1 MKNKTIEEKYK
12 LLKAR
17 KQELEANYK
26 RAIADYQNLV
36 KQQDRT
42 QKEFVKYSNEQLL
55 HEIIPVYDNLKT
67 SLTFFKGGSDK
78 SSWLK
83 GVEYVVKQFYDA
95 LKNAGL
101 EEIVTEGKEF
111 DYNTMEALE
120 GKGKKIKKELK
131 TGYKLNGKVII
142 PAKVILETT

>member
-67 SLTFFKGGSDK
+67 SLVFFKEGSDK